1 MRESIHPKN
10 VGIIQDGGPQGNPEK
25 ATYSSGGSL
34 PAVCRIPALL
44 QFLRPGR
51 GRQLFRN

>member
-10 VGIIQDGGPQGNPEK
+10 VGIIQDGGQQGNPEK

-34 PAVCRIPALL
+34 PAVCPIPALL

-51 GRQLFRN
+51 GRQ